1 MQKIRAC
8 RCNEIQR
15 NFTFVR
21 VCCILGSSLKP
32 NHAANA
38 LLFKTKERF
47 CLVLTPRCTLSNR
60 GLCIL
65 VRHPG
70 SCGRLVHTSKKVP
83 ASSNGFRRKHRSVR
97 LETLVRPSATSKQI
111 STSRRTFLRESGVY
125 RDVSDDV
132 GRV

>member
-8 RCNEIQR
+8 RCNEIQK

-32 NHAANA
+32 NYAANA
-38 LLFKTKERF
+38 LLFKTNKRF
-47 CLVLTPRCTLSNR
+47 RHVLTPRCTLSNR

-70 SCGRLVHTSKKVP
+70 SCGRFGKRKKVP
-83 ASSNGFRRKHRSVR
+83 ACSNGFRRKHRSVR
-97 LETLVRPSATSKQI
+97 LETLVRPSATSKQV